1 MANEDHKGSDERT
14 GSKEEQTNST
24 EQEPKQRTERVK
36 LSNNRRFPILLRLL
50 VVLLLAVAML
60 ALGAV
65 IGYSVIGGGD
75 WRDVFEIDTWRHI
88 TDFWLTS

>member
-1 MANEDHKGSDERT
+1 M
-14 GSKEEQTNST
+14 
-24 EQEPKQRTERVK
+24 RV
-36 LSNNRRFPILLRLL
+36 L

-65 IGYSVIGGGD
+65 IGYSVIGGGE
-75 WRDVFEIDTWRHI
+75 WRDVFDIDTWRHI

>member
-1 MANEDHKGSDERT
+1 
-14 GSKEEQTNST
+14 
-24 EQEPKQRTERVK
+24 V
-36 LSNNRRFPILLRLL
+36 L
-50 VVLLLAVAML
+50 VVLVLAIAML

-75 WRDVFEIDTWRHI
+75 WKDVFDIETWRHI